1 MTETEFKLAIQEVG
15 QARFAAL
22 VGISTTHMNR
32 IYSGE
37 SGIMLEHLGPMLHG
51 MGLKIVPDDTE
62 IMHIKRNQLEFLRT
76 AFEMVLDNE

>member
-15 QARFAAL
+15 QARLAAL

-37 SGIMLEHLGPMLHG
+37 SGIMLEHLGAMLHG

-76 AFEMVLDNE
+76 AFEMVLENE